1 MGKMVV
7 LKPVVWNDNG
17 YTGPAGIPATRGFSR
32 THGYGHEE
40 WSGRSDWIWQGW
52 RIFHTEAKG
61 RMHDYA
67 STGQLAIIPTTTH
80 GGEFFALGVGCNVYE
95 NNDADNAEIVDA
107 LGLAAYARD
116 MWRIEAIRNRKANR
130 AALETHWRSNMG
142 ANWRCPQTH
151 FVWFGKPV
159 RIIPNDL
166 IPATP
171 PRQAIAKM
179 HGSYQAVRPDQA
191 LAIVRGVLA
200 PDHPVIAWLST
211 DDFDPVRNATVRKAP
226 PPKGGGRRSASTAA
240 DPMIRYMQEY
250 ELVVT
255 PRHHILQ
262 NDFEVYLK
270 AAGARSVR
278 ANIDRVDLRFND
290 PGHGLIF
297 AEIKPTDAATVRFA
311 IRLAMGQLLDYSQ
324 RATGDPGLLI
334 VIDDQPSD
342 EDKQLALTN
351 GFGIA
356 WRNKKSFDL
365 LWPTGE
371 QRP

>member
-17 YTGPAGIPATRGFSR
+17 YIGPAGIPATGGFSQK
-32 THGYGHEE
+32 HGYGHEE

-61 RMHDYA
+61 LMHDYA
-67 STGQLAIIPTTTH
+67 AKGELAIIPTTMH

-95 NNDADNAEIVDA
+95 NNDADRAGIADA
-107 LGLAAYARD
+107 LGLKTYARD
-116 MWRIEAIRNRKANR
+116 MWRIEAIRERKASR
-130 AALETHWRSNMG
+130 ADLEAHWRSHMG

-151 FVWFGKPV
+151 FVWFGKPA
-159 RIIPNDL
+159 RIVPNDV

-191 LAIVRGVLA
+191 LAIVRDLLA

-211 DDFDPVRNATVRKAP
+211 DDFDPVRNEAVRKAP
-226 PPKGGGRRSASTAA
+226 PPKNGGRRSASTTT

-250 ELVVT
+250 ELVIT

-262 NDFEVYLK
+262 NDFEAYLK
-270 AAGARSVR
+270 SVGARSIR

-290 PGHGLIF
+290 PGHGLVL

-334 VIDDQPSD
+334 VVDDQPSD

-356 WRNKKSFDL
+356 WRNKNSFDL
-365 LWPTGE
+365 L
-371 QRP
+371 RPIDV